1 MKKILDPGTGAIEA
15 GQPADLLALDMSHP
29 DLEGL
34 GGDTILDSF
43 VFAGGNEMVADV
55 WTGGRHVVTG
65 GRHVAREDITAAYRR
80 AVRDLRASA

>member
-1 MKKILDPGTGAIEA
+1 
-15 GQPADLLALDMSHP
+15 MSHP
-29 DLEGL
+29 AREGR

-65 GRHVAREDITAAYRR
+65 GRHVARDAIAAGYRA